1 MGKILILC
9 GISGSGKSTFASTT
23 VRHNTER
30 YVVVNRDKLR
40 EAHYG
45 YLEDT
50 ISEYYTRND
59 FNYLENQ
66 ITAVQDNLIDF
77 WLKRGKDV
85 IIDATNLK
93 TSYQKAFEK
102 FNVPT
107 EVIYFDVT
115 LKEALTRNM
124 GRKRKVDESVIEK
137 QYQQYCN
144 LRKLESF

>member
-1 MGKILILC
+1 MSKIIILC

-23 VRHNTER
+23 VRHNPER
-30 YVVVNRDKLR
+30 YIVVNRDKLR

-50 ISEYYTRND
+50 ISEYYSRND

-66 ITAVQDNLIDF
+66 ITAVQDNLISF

-85 IIDATNLK
+85 IVDATNLRIE
-93 TSYQKAFEK
+93 YQKNFEK
-102 FNVPT
+102 FKVPT
-107 EVIYFDVT
+107 EVVYFDVT

-124 GRKRKVDESVIEK
+124 GRKRKVDESIIEK

-144 LRKLESF
+144 LKKL